1 MLDVIILIAAVW
13 VIFESAIVMSR
24 AKKSP
29 PEPDEDVMEGA
40 APGKRSS
47 P

>member
-1 MLDVIILIAAVW
+1 MLDVIILLAAVW
-13 VIFESAIVMSR
+13 VIFESVIAMSR

-29 PEPDEDVMEGA
+29 TELDEDVMEGA

-47 P
+47 